1 MKVISTKVKTTKNN
15 LSKAG
20 IVKGLRMMSFF
31 PRGALEDPDFIW
43 SILRQT
49 IMMGCGK
56 LVYQSDTVCLHLMLT
71 HSLMHLQREGE
82 RQLLSVSNKKQV
94 SADTLT
100 PLLPDMNCNCYHL
113 CILAHCHGQSSFAS
127 ALADEVP
134 KACPGKQGC
143 NRSTFRGAIEQG
155 RTCVP
160 MLP

>member
-20 IVKGLRMMSFF
+20 IVKGLRMMSYF
-31 PRGALEDPDFIW
+31 PGGVLEDPDFIW

-100 PLLPDMNCNCYHL
+100 PLLPDMNKVIAWPERLLSAVVCCVVDAR
-113 CILAHCHGQSSFAS
+113 CVGAQLAAR
-127 ALADEVP
+127 
-134 KACPGKQGC
+134 PGA
-143 NRSTFRGAIEQG
+143 R
-155 RTCVP
+155 
-160 MLP
+160 